1 VVLHQLRPTR
11 SSWVLTVLAAG
22 FLALDGVLLVLA
34 GAWSRRP
41 GLVAGGIVFLAGAV
55 GVGVYWRHHTRRLAE
70 LREALET
77 EAMKLNQ
84 LRADVDRSADS

>member
-1 VVLHQLRPTR
+1 
-11 SSWVLTVLAAG
+11 
-22 FLALDGVLLVLA
+22 
-34 GAWSRRP
+34 
-41 GLVAGGIVFLAGAV
+41 
-55 GVGVYWRHHTRRLAE
+55 VYWRHHTRRLAE